1 MNEFHFKILKELSED
16 QTLSQRNLSK
26 KLFVSLGKVNYIL
39 NALIDKG
46 MIKAKKFKNSKNKHA
61 YMYILTPKGIKKKIE
76 LTHAF
81 LKRKQEEY
89 DMLRTEIEE
98 LNKEI
103 EGREKCQKQA

>member
-1 MNEFHFKILKELSED
+1 MNEFHFKILKELSEN
-16 QTLSQRNLSK
+16 QTLSQRDLSK
-26 KLFVSLGKVNYIL
+26 KLFASLGKVNYIL

-61 YMYILTPKGIKKKIE
+61 YMYILTPEGIKKKIE

-89 DMLRTEIEE
+89 DTLKTEIEE

-103 EGREKCQKQA
+103 MGNGG